1 MRYTGRFTKP
11 GNSKRVLGDDPVLG
25 AVLSFIERDM
35 IIHPKGIQPVSADL
49 LARAERLV
57 GGMQVNLDAPL
68 G

>member
-11 GNSKRVLGDDPVLG
+11 GNSKRVPSDDPVLG
-25 AVLSFIERDM
+25 ALLSFIERDM
-35 IIHPKGIQPVSADL
+35 IDHPEGVQPLSTDL

-57 GGMQVNLDAPL
+57 GGMQVKLDAPL